1 MKSTIA
7 TITLFAANALAQQKI
22 YWEDPWAASKY
33 SSADTI
39 ENKGY
44 TAWEKLGDQLYDF
57 EVGLGLELL
66 NGENFMTG
74 DYLASYVC
82 FDSVL

>member
-22 YWEDPWAASKY
+22 YWEDPRAANKY
-33 SSADTI
+33 SSTDTI

-44 TAWEKLGDQLYDF
+44 TAWEKLGDQAYDF

-66 NGENFMTG
+66 NGENFTTS
-74 DYLASYVC
+74 DTLASYVC
-82 FDSVL
+82 YNSVH